1 MGTGCLFQ
9 FTYCVIGGCA
19 HAIYNPQVTTI
30 SDMASTVVGIYCG
43 TTPPPPILV
52 ATDVLSI
59 QFYSDGSIEGKGFNA
74 TYAMLQGIIVTCI
87 NENKH

>member
-1 MGTGCLFQ
+1 MFIVADLVSLTSF
-9 FTYCVIGGCA
+9 IGWCP
-19 HAIYNPQVTTI
+19 HVIYNQQVTTI
-30 SDMASTVVGIYCG
+30 SDMESTVVGVHCG

-59 QFYSDGSIEGKGFNA
+59 QFYSDGSVEGKGFNA

-87 NENKH
+87 KENKH